1 MQTQSKREIT
11 FDTLLKA
18 ALTCVIN
25 RVVFQDSC
33 NKFVVPHDVMKFS
46 EGRTSR
52 IYCDRVLKNVAL
64 LFFQNII
71 SLAGSILSKID
82 VHNPVFDYIPP
93 ELVNLCIS
101 NM

>member
-1 MQTQSKREIT
+1 MI
-11 FDTLLKA
+11 F
-18 ALTCVIN
+18 
-25 RVVFQDSC
+25 VFQDSC

-46 EGRTSR
+46 EGRT
-52 IYCDRVLKNVAL
+52 CD
-64 LFFQNII
+64 FFVVTCAVQRSFAIFYFVFQII
-71 SLAGSILSKID
+71 IFLAGSILSKID